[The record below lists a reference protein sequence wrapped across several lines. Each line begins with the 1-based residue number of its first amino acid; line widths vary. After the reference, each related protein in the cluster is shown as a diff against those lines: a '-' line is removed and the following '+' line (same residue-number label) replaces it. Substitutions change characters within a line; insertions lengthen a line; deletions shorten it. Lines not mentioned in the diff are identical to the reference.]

1 MNEISAQ
8 VNSSMTYL
16 LHCNNFCKSHN
27 VPSSNTT
34 TKIFFPKKVFIMKTF
49 LDALNTWRLKTQL
62 EKNGRERDKD
72 RG

>member
-1 MNEISAQ
+1 
-8 VNSSMTYL
+8 
-16 LHCNNFCKSHN
+16 
-27 VPSSNTT
+27 
-34 TKIFFPKKVFIMKTF
+34 MKTF